1 MVDETLREERINRIW
16 DSSDKVIVTIKN
28 KKGKLLK
35 QYIYV
40 ESKLPK
46 IQKLLN
52 K

>member
-35 QYIYV
+35 QYICR
-40 ESKLPK
+40 K
-46 IQKLLN
+46 
-52 K
+52 